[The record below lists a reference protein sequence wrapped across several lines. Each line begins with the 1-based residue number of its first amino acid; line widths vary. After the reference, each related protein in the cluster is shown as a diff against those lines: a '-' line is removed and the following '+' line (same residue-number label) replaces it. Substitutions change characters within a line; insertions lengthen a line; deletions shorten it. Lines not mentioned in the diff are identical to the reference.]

1 MPSTSDLRQ
10 SEPLAGVAGESIPV
24 FAAADV
30 LGEYD
35 SDFIARIRDAC
46 LGTGFLVIDPGVEM
60 LSSIAATV
68 NRMQAFFSLDDSDP
82 RKQEVRQDESR
93 NGWRPRYTEPA
104 YQPGTV
110 SGLEAFDLGVREIN
124 SADDE
129 RWPDIPDFRGAV
141 SRCWDD
147 YLHLADALLGLIA
160 RAARLDNDFLVSR
173 CQSRELNSLRLLHY
187 AGDLPASSDKEV
199 GISAHTDFEC
209 ITLLYQDAPGLELR
223 ATDGRWLDAE
233 IGVGRI
239 VVMLDDMIERWTNGF
254 FAATGH
260 RVRQTGERRFSI
272 VMFMAVD
279 GGLSIAPLAPFV
291 SAGNPPRYEPTT
303 QADHLCAEIRRARE
317 NSEQA

>member
-1 MPSTSDLRQ
+1 MPSTADLRQ

-30 LGEYD
+30 LGEHD
-35 SDFIARIRDAC
+35 SDFVARIRDAC
-46 LGTGFLVIDPGVEM
+46 LSTGFLVIEPAMEM
-60 LSSIAATV
+60 QSSIASTID
-68 NRMQAFFSLDDSDP
+68 RMQAFFSLDDNDP

-110 SGLEAFDLGVREIN
+110 SSLEAFDLGVRDIN
-124 SADDE
+124 SDGDG

-147 YLHLADALLGLIA
+147 YLQLADALLDLIA
-160 RAARLDNDFLVSR
+160 RAADLDNEFLVSR
-173 CQSRELNSLRLLHY
+173 CQSRELNSFRLLHY
-187 AGDLPASSDKEV
+187 AGDLPASSGSDV

-223 ATDGRWLDAE
+223 TTDGRWLDAE

-239 VVMLDDMIERWTNGF
+239 VVLLDDMLERWTNGF
-254 FAATGH
+254 LTATGH
-260 RVRQTGERRFSI
+260 RVRQADKQRFSI

-279 GGLSIAPLAPFV
+279 DGLSIAPLEQYV
-291 SAGNPPRYEPTT
+291 SDSNPARYQPVT
-303 QADHLCAEIRRARE
+303 QADHLDAEIRRARKNAE
-317 NSEQA
+317 PS